1 MPHAPRQR
9 PHPRGFKHAPEW
21 ADVTGVAGGEEG
33 QLTVREARS
42 SAGLPLRTLGVAGA
56 TGSSPRCEVA
66 QSAERRQSRT
76 GDALR
81 PPARLF
87 LSVRLHVFLGPHLV
101 MIVTS
106 RGQLPPKWTMPGI
119 CPRSPRLAGVAS

>member
-21 ADVTGVAGGEEG
+21 ADATGVAGGEEG

-56 TGSSPRCEVA
+56 TGSRPAVKWLRA
-66 QSAERRQSRT
+66 RT
-76 GDALR
+76 GGRVAPGTRCGR
-81 PPARLF
+81 PLACSFPY
-87 LSVRLHVFLGPHLV
+87 VF
-101 MIVTS
+101 TFS
-106 RGQLPPKWTMPGI
+106 
-119 CPRSPRLAGVAS
+119 